1 MMAIFDLNSS
11 RADQGDALVKLAQ
24 KIDEFEAYLHPHAER
39 IGRIAELIAENLEL
53 PKPERHVL
61 RQAALVH
68 DLGEMAM
75 NRDYIKRG
83 GMLSEDERL
92 DLMRHPVFGEQEAA
106 KLGLSRTVQLLV
118 RWHQE
123 WWNGEGYPDALR
135 REQIPIAARILRVA
149 DAYAAL
155 TDHRPYSPAVA
166 AEAAKAHLAQWAGLE
181 FDPRV
186 VAALLRLPED
196 AADALQSF
204 DEGANQPPLIRR
216 VYDF

>member
-1 MMAIFDLNSS
+1 MAIFDLNSS
-11 RADQGDALVKLAQ
+11 RADHSDSLVKLAH

-39 IGRIAELIAENLEL
+39 IQRIAELLAENLEL
-53 PKPERHVL
+53 PKSDQSAL

-68 DLGEMAM
+68 DLGEMVM

-106 KLGLSRTVQLLV
+106 KLGLSRQVQLLV

-186 VAALLRLPED
+186 VAALLRLPCD
-196 AADALQSF
+196 APALQSF

>member
-1 MMAIFDLNSS
+1 MAIFDLTTPAADSS
-11 RADQGDALVKLAQ
+11 DSLIKLARQ
-24 KIDEFEAYLHPHAER
+24 IDEFEAYMHPHAER
-39 IGRIAELIAENLEL
+39 IWRICELIADNLAL
-53 PKPERHVL
+53 PKSERGAL
-61 RQAALVH
+61 REAALIH

-106 KLGLSRTVQLLV
+106 KLGLSRRVQLLV

-135 REQIPIAARILRVA
+135 RAQIPIAARILRVA

-181 FDPRV
+181 FDPHI
-186 VAALLRLPED
+186 VAALLRLPHD
-196 AADALQSF
+196 ADALQSF
-204 DEGANQPPLIRR
+204 DEGAKQPPLIRR